1 MKEKIDIVFPNG
13 EIKTISAK
21 DKNDLSNNEIVEE
34 EIINEED
41 ETKEII
47 MNHLSNINFFRNT
60 YRRVSST
67 LKTGNVRYLDT
78 ENDDNNYFFTNISDI
93 NNELIA
99 LSTLNINKQ
108 GAFNNIYQSID
119 KYIDYYFY
127 WNSFKADT
135 FSKKF
140 LLNSILV
147 SKYSFEE
154 IINKETLN
162 KGYQHY
168 KERMEKR
175 IISNIYISCLP
186 PFFSKRKIRTRPIEL
201 IKERITRIFNGDSIF
216 KFGNTYIN
224 INFMSCGIY
233 NNNDFNND
241 ININKYKCL
250 FTLLIDKSMIEYFM
264 ICTLFNKPINPKIFT
279 FVVASQFIDKV
290 ITSRAIEEAYNV
302 AIDYVTKYNIPI
314 VECDINE
321 LTDIV
326 YPTFKILN
334 FYKSNEELENKIN
347 SNLLDILNDNQ
358 IDLRI
363 NLRTNELYSAVF
375 FSYL

>member
-21 DKNDLSNNEIVEE
+21 DKNNLSNNEIVEE
-34 EIINEED
+34 KIIDEED

-47 MNHLSNINFFRNT
+47 MNHLSDINFFVPAYKRS
-60 YRRVSST
+60 SST
-67 LKTGNVRYLDT
+67 IKTSNVRYLNT
-78 ENDDNNYFFTNISDI
+78 ENDNNYFFTNISDI

-99 LSTLNINKQ
+99 LSTLNIDKK
-108 GAFNNIYQSID
+108 GAFNNIYPLID
-119 KYIDYYFY
+119 RYIDGYAY
-127 WNSFKADT
+127 WDSFKADT

-147 SKYSFEE
+147 SKYSYEE
-154 IINKETLN
+154 IINKESLN
-162 KGYQHY
+162 RGYQHY
-168 KERMEKR
+168 KKRMEER

-186 PFFSKRKIRTRPIEL
+186 PFFSKRKIKTRPIEL
-201 IKERITRIFNGDSIF
+201 VKDRITKIFNGDSIF
-216 KFGNTYIN
+216 KFSNTYIN

-347 SNLLDILNDNQ
+347 SNLLDILNDNT
-358 IDLRI
+358 INLRI
-363 NLRTNELYSAVF
+363 NLRTNELYNAIY

>member
-186 PFFSKRKIRTRPIEL
+186 PFFSKRKIRTIPIEL
-201 IKERITRIFNGDSIF
+201 IKERITGIFNGDSIF

>member
-1 MKEKIDIVFPNG
+1 MKEKIDIIFPNG
-13 EIKTISAK
+13 ETKTISVK
-21 DKNDLSNNEIVEE
+21 DKDDLSNNEIVEE
-34 EIINEED
+34 EIIDEED

-47 MNHLSNINFFRNT
+47 MNHLSNINFFVPQYKRS
-60 YRRVSST
+60 SST
-67 LKTGNVRYLDT
+67 IRTGNVRYLNT
-78 ENDDNNYFFTNISDI
+78 KNDNNYFVTNISDI

-99 LSTLNINKQ
+99 LSTLNIDKQ
-108 GAFNNIYQSID
+108 EAFNIHRLIER
-119 KYIDYYFY
+119 YIDDYTY
-127 WNSFKADT
+127 WDSFKADT
-135 FSKKF
+135 CSKKF
-140 LLNSILV
+140 LLNSILII
-147 SKYSFEE
+147 KYSFEE
-154 IINKETLN
+154 IINEATLN
-162 KGYQHY
+162 RGYQHY
-168 KERMEKR
+168 KEKMEKR
-175 IISNIYISCLP
+175 IIKNIYISCLP
-186 PFFSKRKIRTRPIEL
+186 PFFLKRKIKTRPIEL
-201 IKERITRIFNGDSIF
+201 VKDRITKIFNGDSIF

-233 NNNDFNND
+233 NDNDFNND

-347 SNLLDILNDNQ
+347 SNLIDILNNDP
-358 IDLRI
+358 I
-363 NLRTNELYSAVF
+363 NLIRTELYGAVYF
-375 FSYL
+375 NYF

>member
-21 DKNDLSNNEIVEE
+21 NKNDLSNNEIVEE

-47 MNHLSNINFFRNT
+47 MNHLSDINFFRKT
-60 YRRVSST
+60 DRSVSST
-67 LKTGNVRYLDT
+67 LKTGNVRYLNT

-99 LSTLNINKQ
+99 LSTLNINKE
-108 GAFNNIYQSID
+108 GAFNNIYKSID
-119 KYIDYYFY
+119 KYIDDYTY
-127 WNSFKADT
+127 WNSFKTDT

-147 SKYSFEE
+147 SKYTFEE

-186 PFFSKRKIRTRPIEL
+186 PFFSKRKIKTKPIEL
-201 IKERITRIFNGDSIF
+201 VKNRITKIFNGDSIF

-290 ITSRAIEEAYNV
+290 ITSRAIEEAYNI
-302 AIDYVTKYNIPI
+302 ANDYVTKYNIPI

-347 SNLLDILNDNQ
+347 SNLINILNDNPVN
-358 IDLRI
+358 LRI
-363 NLRTNELYSAVF
+363 NLRMNELYNAVSF
-375 FSYL
+375 NYL

>member
-13 EIKTISAK
+13 ETKTISVKNK
-21 DKNDLSNNEIVEE
+21 DNLSNNEIVEE
-34 EIINEED
+34 EIIDEKD
-41 ETKEII
+41 ETQEII
-47 MNHLSNINFFRNT
+47 MNHLSNINFFVPK
-60 YRRVSST
+60 YKLSST
-67 LKTGNVRYLDT
+67 IKTSNVRYLNT
-78 ENDDNNYFFTNISDI
+78 ENDNNYFVTNISDI
-93 NNELIA
+93 NNELVA
-99 LSTLNINKQ
+99 LSTLNIDKQ
-108 GAFNNIYQSID
+108 EAFNIHRLIER
-119 KYIDYYFY
+119 YIDDCAY

-135 FSKKF
+135 FSKKL

-147 SKYSFEE
+147 NRYSYEE
-154 IINKETLN
+154 IIDEEVLN
-162 KGYQHY
+162 RGYQHY
-168 KERMEKR
+168 KAKMEKR

-186 PFFSKRKIRTRPIEL
+186 PFFSKRKIKTKPIEL
-201 IKERITRIFNGDSIF
+201 VKERITKIFNGDSIF

-233 NNNDFNND
+233 NDNDFNND

-302 AIDYVTKYNIPI
+302 AVDYVTKYNIPI

-347 SNLLDILNDNQ
+347 SNLIGILNDNQ
-358 IDLRI
+358 I
-363 NLRTNELYSAVF
+363 NLIRNELYNAVYF
-375 FSYL
+375 NYF

>member
-13 EIKTISAK
+13 ETKTISVKNK
-21 DKNDLSNNEIVEE
+21 DDLSNNEIVEE
-34 EIINEED
+34 EIIDEKD

-47 MNHLSNINFFRNT
+47 MNHLSNINFFVPQYKRI
-60 YRRVSST
+60 SST
-67 LKTGNVRYLDT
+67 IKISNVRYLNT
-78 ENDDNNYFFTNISDI
+78 ENDNNYFVTNISDI

-99 LSTLNINKQ
+99 LSTLNIEKPEV
-108 GAFNNIYQSID
+108 FNIASSIERYLD
-119 KYIDYYFY
+119 DYAY

-135 FSKKF
+135 FSKKI

-147 SKYSFEE
+147 SKYSYEE
-154 IINKETLN
+154 IINKESLN
-162 KGYQHY
+162 RGYQHY
-168 KERMEKR
+168 KEKMEKK

-186 PFFSKRKIRTRPIEL
+186 PFFLKRQIKTRPIEL
-201 IKERITRIFNGDSIF
+201 VKERITKIFNGDSIF
-216 KFGNTYIN
+216 KFANTYIN

-233 NNNDFNND
+233 NDNDFNND

-347 SNLLDILNDNQ
+347 SNLLDILNDNP
-358 IDLRI
+358 I
-363 NLRTNELYSAVF
+363 NLRRNLRISELYNAVYF
-375 FSYL
+375 NYL

>member
-1 MKEKIDIVFPNG
+1 MKEKINIVFPNG

-21 DKNDLSNNEIVEE
+21 NKNDLSNNEIVEE

-47 MNHLSNINFFRNT
+47 MNHLSDINFFRKT
-60 YRRVSST
+60 YKSVSST

-99 LSTLNINKQ
+99 LSTLNINKE
-108 GAFNNIYQSID
+108 GAFNNIHKSID
-119 KYIDYYFY
+119 KYIDYYTY

-140 LLNSILV
+140 LLNSILG
-147 SKYSFEE
+147 SRYSFEE
-154 IINKETLN
+154 IINEETLN
-162 KGYQHY
+162 RGYKHY

>member
-13 EIKTISAK
+13 ETKTISVK

-47 MNHLSNINFFRNT
+47 MNHLSNINFFVPQYKRSS
-60 YRRVSST
+60 SST
-67 LKTGNVRYLDT
+67 LKTGNVRYSNT
-78 ENDDNNYFFTNISDI
+78 ENDNNYFVTNISDI

-99 LSTLNINKQ
+99 LSTLNIEKPE
-108 GAFNNIYQSID
+108 AFNIYPLIER
-119 KYIDYYFY
+119 YIDDPVYYD
-127 WNSFKADT
+127 SFKADT

-140 LLNSILV
+140 LLNSILGGR
-147 SKYSFEE
+147 YSFQE
-154 IINKETLN
+154 IINEETLN
-162 KGYQHY
+162 RGYEHY
-168 KERMEKR
+168 KTKMEKR

-186 PFFSKRKIRTRPIEL
+186 PFFLKRKIKTRPIEL
-201 IKERITRIFNGDSIF
+201 VKDRITKIFNGDSIF
-216 KFGNTYIN
+216 KFANTYIN

-233 NNNDFNND
+233 NDNDFNNN

-347 SNLLDILNDNQ
+347 SNLLDILNDNT
-358 IDLRI
+358 I
-363 NLRTNELYSAVF
+363 NLRRNELYNAVF
-375 FSYL
+375 FNYL